1 MSQINDNVRKVAYCG
16 TLGSFSREAARR
28 IFPSA
33 ELIPCGTFVE
43 AYEMA
48 EKGNVDRAV
57 LPIENSYAGEVA
69 SVTDLLY
76 HGTLFVQ
83 DVFDMKVVQ
92 NLIGIRGSDPTLVRK
107 VMSHQQAL
115 SQCAE
120 YIAKRHYEE
129 IVSENTAF
137 AAKFVSER
145 QDASLAAIASKECA
159 DLYGLD
165 ILEEDI
171 ATGEGNATR
180 FAVLGDTPAP
190 RREGENC
197 ILMFAVND
205 ESGALVAALQVL
217 ANKGHN
223 LKSLRS
229 RPMKEKPWQYY
240 FYIEAE
246 GSIRGCARDA
256 LLSEMEKT
264 CSMIKE
270 IGHYLPEQ
278 HI

>member
-1 MSQINDNVRKVAYCG
+1 MKVAYCG

-28 IFPSA
+28 IFPDA
-33 ELIPCGTFVE
+33 ELIPCETFAQ
-43 AYEMA
+43 AYELTEA
-48 EKGNVDRAV
+48 GKTDHTV

-69 SVTDLLY
+69 TVTDLLY

-92 NLIGIRGSDPTLVRK
+92 NLVGIKGATVESVRA
-107 VMSHQQAL
+107 VTSHPQAL

-120 YIAKRHYEE
+120 YIAKRHYTE
-129 IVSENTAF
+129 IPSENTAF
-137 AAKFVSER
+137 AAKFVAEKG
-145 QDASLAAIASKECA
+145 DPALAAIASKECA
-159 DLYGLD
+159 EIYGLT
-165 ILEEDI
+165 ILEADI
-171 ATGEGNATR
+171 ATGDENATR
-180 FAVLGDTPAP
+180 FAVLGEYPAP
-190 RREGENC
+190 HRANENC

-205 ESGALVAALQVL
+205 RSGALVAALQVL
-217 ANKGHN
+217 AAHGHN

-229 RPMKEKPWQYY
+229 RPLKEKPWQYY

-246 GSIRGCARDA
+246 GALRGMAKDSLFA
-256 LLSEMEKT
+256 EMEKS

-270 IGHYLPEQ
+270 VGHFLPEQ